1 MASDLAAWSPLWRQ
15 WTWSSDI
22 TQRSV
27 PVAEWS
33 LSDNPILADLQRAV
47 AIESIN
53 PALPGGDRGEAAMV
67 EFTRAFF
74 AECGVA
80 CETEEVLPD
89 RCNVVATLPGRDPD
103 RVLLFE
109 SHIDTASTQG
119 MTIDPFAPHIRDGM
133 LYGRG
138 SCDTKAGGIAM
149 MHAMRRIA
157 ESGEPPPSTIQ
168 FAGAMDEEHTFKGA
182 LALAQSTRASAVV
195 VSEPTDLAVIRAHN
209 GLARFLI
216 HVTGVAAHSSKPELG
231 VNAISKMARIVT
243 AIEDEIE
250 TSYAALRHPLTG
262 HPRLNV
268 GVIQGGVQ
276 INFVPDHCVIEVDRR
291 VIPGEDPLETVRP
304 FRELLARLASE
315 DPELDAQLEAPF
327 LLDNS
332 METPEDAEIVQVA
345 AAACEATLGASTID
359 GVPYGTDASKFTA
372 IGIPSI
378 VLGPGCIDQA
388 HAAVEWVE
396 CQQVLDAT
404 DIYYEIMRR
413 F

>member
-1 MASDLAAWSPLWRQ
+1 M
-15 WTWSSDI
+15 
-22 TQRSV
+22 
-27 PVAEWS
+27 AEWT

-53 PALPGGDRGEAAMV
+53 PSLPGGTRGEAGMV
-67 EFTRAFF
+67 EFTEAFF
-74 AECGVA
+74 ADCGIPT
-80 CETEEVLPD
+80 ETEEVLPG
-89 RCNVVATLPGRDPD
+89 RCNVLATLTGRDPD

-109 SHIDTASTQG
+109 SHMDTASTEG
-119 MTIDPFAPHIRDGM
+119 MTIDPFAPVIRDGL

-149 MHAMRRIA
+149 MHAMRRLA
-157 ESGEPPPSTIQ
+157 EAGEPPPCTIQ

-182 LALAQSTRASAVV
+182 LALARDTKATAVV

-209 GLARFLI
+209 GLARFRI

-250 TSYAALRHPLTG
+250 TSYVDRRHPLTG
-262 HPRLNV
+262 APRLNI
-268 GVIQGGVQ
+268 GVISGGVQ

-291 VIPGEDPLETVRP
+291 VIPGEDPLGTVQP
-304 FRELLARLASE
+304 FRDLLARLASE
-315 DPELDAQLEAPF
+315 DPTLDVQLEDPF
-327 LLDNS
+327 LLDTS
-332 METPEDAEIVQVA
+332 METPEDSDIIRVA
-345 AAACEATLGASTID
+345 SAASEATIGSSTVD

-378 VLGPGCIDQA
+378 VLGPGSIDQA

-396 CQQVLDAT
+396 CQQVLDVT
-404 DIYYEIMRR
+404 DIYTEIMRR

>member
-1 MASDLAAWSPLWRQ
+1 
-15 WTWSSDI
+15 
-22 TQRSV
+22 
-27 PVAEWS
+27 VAEWRR
-33 LSDNPILADLQRAV
+33 SDDPVLADLQRAV

-53 PALPGGDRGEAAMV
+53 PALPGGERGEVGMV
-67 EFTRAFF
+67 EFTQAFF
-74 AECGVA
+74 AECGIP
-80 CETEEVLPD
+80 CETEEVLPG
-89 RCNVVATLPGRDPD
+89 RRNVLATLEGRDSE

-109 SHIDTASTQG
+109 SHMDTASTEG
-119 MTIDPFAPHIRDGM
+119 MTIDPFAPHIRDGL

-157 ESGEPPPSTIQ
+157 ESGETPPSTIQ

-182 LALAQSTRASAVV
+182 LALAQSTKASAVV
-195 VSEPTDLAVIRAHN
+195 VSEPTDLAAIRAHN

-250 TSYAALRHPLTG
+250 ASYADLRHPLTG
-262 HPRLNV
+262 HPRLNI
-268 GVIQGGVQ
+268 GVIKGGVQ

-291 VIPGEDPLETVRP
+291 VIPGEDPMETVRP

-315 DPELDAQLEAPF
+315 DPELDAQLETPF
-327 LLDNS
+327 LLDTS
-332 METPEDAEIVQVA
+332 METPEDAEIIRVA
-345 AAACEATLGASTID
+345 AAACEATVGASTVD

-404 DIYYEIMRR
+404 DIYTEIMRR